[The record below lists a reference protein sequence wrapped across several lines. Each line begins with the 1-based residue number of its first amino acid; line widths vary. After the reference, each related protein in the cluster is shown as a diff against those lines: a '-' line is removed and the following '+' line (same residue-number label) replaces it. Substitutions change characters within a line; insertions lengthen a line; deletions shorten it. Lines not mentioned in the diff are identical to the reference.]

1 MDYQQLFSAPIDV
14 GSRLLAAMQQQQM
27 TNNLKLV
34 NTYNEDPAS
43 LNKQGQE
50 MAKAIAMQYGLD
62 TSRGDA
68 KLNNTFGKQA
78 LAFGGG
84 LLDALLFGI
93 LRDSW
98 YSNEY
103 TKNAKN
109 AGKAAGLLAS
119 FLLPIGILN
128 ATKGAKAAL
137 GGAQALTGG
146 AKAAAGGAKAAA
158 KSGKTLQ
165 ELIGEAKA
173 AAEAA
178 KAAAEAAEGAK
189 AGAKAM
195 GAAKSIGAN
204 VKSALAA
211 NEAIRELY
219 TQMSAS
225 QALLEIAKAL
235 VRGSQAMGIAHDFMT
250 PTIPPQMG
258 MGMGMQN
265 PMMVGMPPLPNMQ

>member
-78 LAFGGG
+78 FAFGGG

-165 ELIGEAKA
+165 ELIGG
-173 AAEAA
+173 A

-235 VRGSQAMGIAHDFMT
+235 VRGSQAMGIAQDFMT

>member
-68 KLNNTFGKQA
+68 KLNTFGKQA

-93 LRDSW
+93 LRDSS

-165 ELIGEAKA
+165 ELIGGAKA
-173 AAEAA
+173 AT
-178 KAAAEAAEGAK
+178 EAAEGAK

-195 GAAKSIGAN
+195 GAAKSIGASA
-204 VKSALAA
+204 KRALAT

-265 PMMVGMPPLPNMQ
+265 PMMVGMPPLPNMR